1 MSCLYSDIMYFDG
14 TSHNYHKKNE
24 YTKMYCTHWKKKCF
38 ALACICFPRLKKK
51 SAIKKNRANMSQHLF
66 SVILLTGFKTLGDT
80 AGKAVSPS
88 INDVLWWSD
97 LLGVVVFLNL

>member
-24 YTKMYCTHWKKKCF
+24 YTKCI
-38 ALACICFPRLKKK
+38 ALTGKTGLCLFSEIKKKK
-51 SAIKKNRANMSQHLF
+51 SAIKKNRANMSQQLF